1 MTKQTDKNE
10 KVIYMTMKER
20 IEAAK
25 AKAEAEYTA
34 KLEASRASDIDVRD
48 FFTPEE
54 LDSILSGNGFFNGRV
69 ADLSKVQRHEKLSL
83 AARWMQAHS
92 MEVTALDIEPVSR
105 SRPNAIITLDIRRLA
120 SLRGEELQVFTF
132 MSALADNLY
141 ISGIKDGVI
150 RFTFTV
156 EAVWSE

>member
-1 MTKQTDKNE
+1 MD
-10 KVIYMTMKER
+10 MKER

-48 FFTPEE
+48 FFTAEE
-54 LDSILSGNGFFNGRV
+54 LDSILSGNGFFNGKI

-83 AARWMQAHS
+83 AAKWMQAHS

-120 SLRGEELQVFTF
+120 SLRGKELQVFT
-132 MSALADNLY
+132 MMAALADSLY

>member
-1 MTKQTDKNE
+1 MD
-10 KVIYMTMKER
+10 IKER

-25 AKAEAEYTA
+25 AKAEAEYNA
-34 KLEASRASDIDVRD
+34 KLEASRASNIDVRD
-48 FFTPEE
+48 FFTAEE
-54 LDSILSGNGFFNGRV
+54 LDSILSGNGFFNGKI

-120 SLRGEELQVFTF
+120 SLRGEELRVFT
-132 MSALADNLY
+132 MMTALADSMY
-141 ISGIKDGVI
+141 ISGIKGGVI
-150 RFTFTV
+150 RFTFSV
-156 EAVWSE
+156 EKVWQ

>member
-1 MTKQTDKNE
+1 MD
-10 KVIYMTMKER
+10 IKER

-25 AKAEAEYTA
+25 AKAEAEYNA
-34 KLEASRASDIDVRD
+34 KLEASRASNIDVRD
-48 FFTPEE
+48 FFTAEE
-54 LDSILSGNGFFNGRV
+54 LDSILSGNGFFSGRV

-120 SLRGEELQVFTF
+120 SLRGEELRVFT
-132 MSALADNLY
+132 MMTALADSMY
-141 ISGIKDGVI
+141 ISGIKGGVI
-150 RFTFTV
+150 RFTFSV
-156 EAVWSE
+156 EKVWQ